1 MTLYAL
7 DASAVM
13 AVIRR
18 EPGAAF
24 VEERMSG
31 ALMSTVNASE
41 AMMRSAEKGFS
52 EDLVM
57 LLLAN
62 QQVEMVSFDTD
73 LAVDAA
79 LLRPATRHLGLSFAD
94 RACIATAISR
104 NAIVV
109 TADRAWATL
118 GLPCPVELIR

>member
-1 MTLYAL
+1 MALYAL

-24 VEERMSG
+24 VEERMHG

-41 AMMRSAEKGFS
+41 AVMRSVEKGFS
-52 EDLVM
+52 EDLII
-57 LLLAN
+57 LLLSSYE
-62 QQVEMVSFDTD
+62 VGLVSFDTV
-73 LAVDAA
+73 LATDAA
-79 LLRPATRHLGLSFAD
+79 RLRPATRHLGLSFAD
-94 RACIATAISR
+94 RACIATAMSR
-104 NAIVV
+104 NATVV

-118 GLPCPVELIR
+118 DLSCPIELIR